1 MYASLADARAE
12 GITVSQASD
21 DRLRLLIDE
30 ASRSIDRMTGWFFDP
45 RQLDMWLDGRGT
57 PTVELPVHPI
67 RLDRLIVVG
76 TEWSTQSDQLVVVG
90 GPVQATVPMPRLTLR
105 HGLTFPRGHANILAT
120 GLWGLTEDDGS
131 PTGRTPL
138 DIRRACL
145 LLVMAHL
152 PPLGD
157 LDASADARNR
167 WRIVEERTRDQ
178 SYKLSPAPNG
188 KNLTGDPEVDEI
200 LARYLRPAGL
210 GAV

>member
-30 ASRSIDRMTGWFFDP
+30 ASRSIDRMTGWFFEP
-45 RQLDMWLDGRGT
+45 RQMDVWLDGRGT

-67 RLDRLIVVG
+67 RLDRLIVNG
-76 TEWSTQSDQLVVVG
+76 TDWSTDPDHLVIVGAPIQSTI
-90 GPVQATVPMPRLTLR
+90 PVPRLTLR

-145 LLVMAHL
+145 LLVLLHL
-152 PPLGD
+152 PLLAD
-157 LDASADARNR
+157 TDATADARNQ
-167 WRIVEERTRDQ
+167 WRLIEERTRDQ
-178 SYKLSPAPNG
+178 SYKLSPAPNRQ
-188 KNLTGDPEVDEI
+188 LCSGDPEVDEI
-200 LARYLRPAGL
+200 LARYQRPAGL
-210 GAV
+210 GAI